1 MPASLF
7 QSMPLYEFNCP
18 ECGPFSELRTIAQR
32 NLPIQCPECSRKAA
46 RQVTSPNLALMA
58 PNLRQ
63 AHARNE
69 KSQHEPTVRTSHSC
83 GSRCGCGTNPG
94 VKLGKSNRSLE
105 VPKLG
110 KFQTTRKKSMRP
122 WMLGH

>member
-1 MPASLF
+1 
-7 QSMPLYEFNCP
+7 MPLYEFHCP
-18 ECGPFSELRTIAQR
+18 ECGPFAELRSIAQR
-32 NLPIQCPECSRKAA
+32 DVPIQCPECSRKAL
-46 RQVTSPNLALMA
+46 RQVCAPNLALMA

-69 KSQHEPTVRTSHSC
+69 KSQHEPRVSGTHSC
-83 GSRCGCGTNPG
+83 GSRCGCGTKPG
-94 VKLGKSNRSLE
+94 VKLGKANRSLD

-110 KFQTTRKKSMRP
+110 KFQTTRKKTMRP